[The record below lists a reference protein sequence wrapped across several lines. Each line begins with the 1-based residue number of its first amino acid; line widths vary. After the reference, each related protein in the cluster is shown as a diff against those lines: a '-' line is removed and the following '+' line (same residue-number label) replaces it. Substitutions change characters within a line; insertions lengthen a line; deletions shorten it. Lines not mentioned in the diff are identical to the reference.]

1 MSIQSNLENAV
12 SGLTMMSE
20 SEFSFDYV
28 STEETAL
35 SPDLALKFTGK
46 PEGTNVTTTTLDYL
60 LRNLT
65 DTASGSV
72 TPAQAQQYSQMAAK
86 VKGTLQELTV
96 YRVGEGEVQVDVL
109 ILGLTDTGTVS
120 GLRTKLIET

>member
-1 MSIQSNLENAV
+1 MSIQSNLERAV
-12 SGLTMMSE
+12 SGLLMMSE
-20 SEFSFDYV
+20 SEYPFEYV

-35 SPDLALKFTGK
+35 SPGLALKLTGK
-46 PEGTNVTTTTLDYL
+46 PEGTTVTTTTLDYL

-65 DTASGSV
+65 NTASGSV

-86 VKGTLQELTV
+86 VKGSLQELTV

-120 GLRTKLIET
+120 GLHTKLIET